1 MRYDFGDGRGLV
13 EARLHENGGGVV
25 EITAEVEPSVYVD
38 RECVVFGFAQLRD
51 RVRVLGR
58 CRISGSRLP
67 GGVSTLLEDDAI
79 VAGNVV
85 IEGQVLMRDKS
96 QARGC
101 AKLSGQ
107 VAVMHSAVVC
117 DNARVAGNVR
127 LRDHSY
133 LHEDV
138 TVIAEGDRLELMYRD
153 LLGGDRI
160 YRSQPDIL
168 TAVGREQKRR
178 KYQRRRSL
186 AAQANGATMQPAEV
200 AASAPSDVLDMH
212 AIVAGMVATEA
223 QGMRRARRVAVA

>member
-13 EARLHENGGGVV
+13 EARKHENGGGIV
-25 EITAEVEPSVYVD
+25 EITAEVDPTVFVD
-38 RECVVFGFAQLRD
+38 RECVVFGFAQIRD

-58 CRISGSRLP
+58 CRVSGARLP

-101 AKLSGQ
+101 AKLSGH
-107 VAVMHSAVVC
+107 VAVMHNSVVC

-127 LRDHSY
+127 LRDHAY

-138 TVIAEGDRLELMYRD
+138 TVIAEEDRVELMYRD

-160 YRSQPDIL
+160 FRKQEDIL
-168 TAVGREQKRR
+168 SAVGRVTRRR
-178 KYQRRRSL
+178 KYQRRG
-186 AAQANGATMQPAEV
+186 AAATQVNGAVPVDNTPTENASDLADMQ
-200 AASAPSDVLDMH
+200 
-212 AIVAGMVATEA
+212 AIVACMVTTETRS
-223 QGMRRARRVAVA
+223 RRARRVAVA